1 VKAPRV
7 EELVRR
13 YGLWAVFFGT
23 AVEGDLG
30 LILGG
35 VAAHLGLMHPLAVGI
50 AGALGGFAGDS
61 AWFAVGRRSA
71 RELRESAVY
80 RRVGPTIE
88 RLVARFGPAQILLAR
103 PVWGTRVASML
114 FWGTQ
119 RLAPARF
126 AALDLPASSI
136 WAVLLVSLGY
146 FSSLSVE
153 ALLGKVRHVEEWLAG
168 AVVVALAIAIARRLV
183 VARRVRSSSS

>member
-1 VKAPRV
+1 V

-13 YGLWAVFFGT
+13 YGLLAVFLGT

-35 VAAHLGLMHPLAVGI
+35 VAAHLGLVHPLEVGV
-50 AGALGGFAGDS
+50 AGALGGFAGDA
-61 AWFAVGRRSA
+61 AWFTVGRRSA
-71 RELRESAVY
+71 DVLRRSAVY

-88 RLVARFGPAQILLAR
+88 RLVARFGPLQILLAR

-114 FWGTQ
+114 FWGTE
-119 RLAPARF
+119 RLAPGRF
-126 AALDLPASSI
+126 VALDLPASSV
-136 WAVLLVSLGY
+136 WAALLVSLGY

-153 ALLGKVRHVEEWLAG
+153 ALLGKVRHVEEWMAG
-168 AVVVALAIAIARRLV
+168 AVAVALVIALVRRVV
-183 VARRVRSSSS
+183 VARRVRSASS

>member
-1 VKAPRV
+1 M

-13 YGLWAVFFGT
+13 YGLLAVFFGT

-35 VAAHLGLMHPLAVGI
+35 VAAHLGLMHPQAVGV
-50 AGALGGFAGDS
+50 AGALGGFAGDA

-71 RELRESAVY
+71 DALRRSAAY
-80 RRVGPTIE
+80 RRVGPTVE
-88 RLVARFGPAQILLAR
+88 RLVARFGPMQLLLAR

-119 RLAPARF
+119 RLAPGRF
-126 AALDLPASSI
+126 AALDLPACSV

-146 FSSLSVE
+146 FSSLSLE
-153 ALLGKVRHVEEWLAG
+153 ALLGKVRHVEEWLA
-168 AVVVALAIAIARRLV
+168 AAVAVALVIALVRRVVVT
-183 VARRVRSSSS
+183 RRVRAPSS

>member
-1 VKAPRV
+1 V

-35 VAAHLGLMHPLAVGI
+35 VAAHLGLMHPLAVGV
-50 AGALGGFAGDS
+50 AGALGGFAGDA

-71 RELRESAVY
+71 DVLLRSAVY
-80 RRVGPTIE
+80 RRVGPTVE
-88 RLVARFGPAQILLAR
+88 RLVARFGPMQILLAR

-119 RLAPARF
+119 RLAPVRF
-126 AALDLPASSI
+126 AALDLPASSV
-136 WAVLLVSLGY
+136 WAALLVSLGY
-146 FSSLSVE
+146 FSSLSLE
-153 ALLGKVRHVEEWLAG
+153 TLLGKVRHVEEWLAAAVAVALVIALVRR
-168 AVVVALAIAIARRLV
+168 AVVT
-183 VARRVRSSSS
+183 RRVRTARS